1 MRKENLP
8 YKEAQVQFLRL
19 WKEYKAKELQLAEE
33 IIMFLKETD
42 SQLYYAEAAEI
53 SMKFLAS
60 ASFADA
66 HYAEVPEWPNGTEE
80 MSKLR
85 SIWRKVL

>member
-1 MRKENLP
+1 MQSIFVHNKNIFKESYFSFVSL
-8 YKEAQVQFLRL
+8 
-19 WKEYKAKELQLAEE
+19 LQ
-33 IIMFLKETD
+33 
-42 SQLYYAEAAEI
+42 SHAEAAEI

-85 SIWRKVL
+85 SIWRKVS